1 MPHVIVNEEVML
13 SNHKRTDSTPKEIAE
28 AIQCLRPTDFSEL
41 KGLNAPPALVKDV
54 LACIEVSLGRP
65 HEWKDIV
72 HDLKDPNMLR
82 SLVAFSKDHLTKR
95 QSKDFYRRAAQIE
108 PDAVKAVSFACHGL
122 ARWVKIVERV
132 SKSANE

>member
-1 MPHVIVNEEVML
+1 MPHVIVNEEILVG
-13 SNHKRTDSTPKEIAE
+13 HKRTESTPKEVAE
-28 AIQCLRPTDFSEL
+28 AIQCLRPADFSEL
-41 KGLNAPPALVKDV
+41 KGLPNPPQAVKEV
-54 LACIEVSLGRP
+54 LACIEVALGRP

-108 PDAVKAVSFACHGL
+108 PDAIKCNSVACYGL
-122 ARWVKIVERV
+122 AKWVKIVERV